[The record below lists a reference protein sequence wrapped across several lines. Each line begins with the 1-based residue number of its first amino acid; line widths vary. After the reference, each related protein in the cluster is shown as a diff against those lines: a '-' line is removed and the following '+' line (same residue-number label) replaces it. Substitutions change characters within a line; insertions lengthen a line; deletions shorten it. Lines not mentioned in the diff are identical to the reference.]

1 MQKTPIPSVEKV
13 TSKWVQGAP
22 TPIQEGQLTPLSEAL
37 NLLVGFSSG
46 KVAME
51 GEELKHIP
59 SISESLDSI
68 WVTPKRKNIDGHANR
83 TKKAKIAQKE
93 PHPNISKQL
102 AVQKPWTK
110 IPDSEIQIENIIQDS
125 PAFVPYKVEIPRTKG
140 RGKGVKEVKM
150 NIMGS
155 DLGMAQMKK
164 TLTVQQRIARAGKAT
179 KATKAAL
186 PKPHQTSSGGKAPRK
201 QLATKATHKQGST
214 QGVKAK
220 PRQNYALIALCEIWH
235 LQRSVDLLIPLLPF
249 QRLVREIAQDFRMD
263 LRFQSSTFLSFTG
276 SC

>member
-46 KVAME
+46 KVVME

-83 TKKAKIAQKE
+83 TKKAKVAQKE

-102 AVQKPWTK
+102 AIQKPQTK
-110 IPDSEIQIENIIQDS
+110 IPDSEIQIESIVQDS
-125 PAFVPYKVEIPRTKG
+125 PSFVPYNVEILQTKG
-140 RGKGVKEVKM
+140 RGKDVKEVKM

-155 DLGMAQMKK
+155 DLGMARTKK
-164 TLTVQQRIARAGKAT
+164 TLTVQQRITWVGRAT
-179 KATKAAL
+179 KAAKAAL
-186 PKPHQTSSGGKAPRK
+186 PKPHQTPSGGKAP
-201 QLATKATHKQGST
+201 
-214 QGVKAK
+214 
-220 PRQNYALIALCEIWH
+220 
-235 LQRSVDLLIPLLPF
+235 
-249 QRLVREIAQDFRMD
+249 
-263 LRFQSSTFLSFTG
+263 
-276 SC
+276 

>member
-1 MQKTPIPSVEKV
+1 MADEINTGNVIRSVPNSPVVENVRIKLFLHKTPIPSVEKV

-46 KVAME
+46 KVIME

-68 WVTPKRKNIDGHANR
+68 WVTPKRKNTDGCANR

-93 PHPNISKQL
+93 PFTSISKQL
-102 AVQKPWTK
+102 AIQKPQTK

-125 PAFVPYKVEIPRTKG
+125 PSFVPYKVEIPKDKV
-140 RGKGVKEVKM
+140 RGKGVKNVKM

-155 DLGMAQMKK
+155 DLGMAQTKK
-164 TLTVQQRIARAGKAT
+164 TDSLTKNCMSGEGGEGHKSCPTKTSSDTIRGKGPS
-179 KATKAAL
+179 KAAS
-186 PKPHQTSSGGKAPRK
+186 H
-201 QLATKATHKQGST
+201 
-214 QGVKAK
+214 
-220 PRQNYALIALCEIWH
+220 
-235 LQRSVDLLIPLLPF
+235 
-249 QRLVREIAQDFRMD
+249 
-263 LRFQSSTFLSFTG
+263 
-276 SC
+276 